1 MTQTQSAPIASATR
15 ARPSLLVIAAA
26 SRRAA
31 STRHRLW
38 NYRDALE
45 RDFAPL
51 RWVEYGGGGGGWSPR
66 AVAARAACACK
77 AWQGA
82 AASQVVLIQKLLF
95 PGAVVRAWKA
105 AGKRI
110 VYDFDDALYARAPN
124 GESSAV
130 ARARRRRL
138 DATLETAHQVVAGS
152 EPLRRYAAQRNPQV
166 QVVHPSLDANAF
178 HDFPRPRNQVSG
190 QFRVGWIGHEMN
202 LGYLESLSDA
212 FCALAD
218 DVPGLRI
225 VVCSGRP
232 PQLAEA
238 LSERVRFVPW
248 SEENEIAALRD
259 MDAAVSPMGADEW
272 SRGRGGRVSVLNC
285 MAAGLPVVLTP
296 GGGIEDMVGDGTS
309 ALFATSPDD
318 FAARLRRLAQKPAY
332 GAQIGKAA
340 RAVIDGRI
348 WSHVQ
353 YPRFRAAIAGARP
366 GAVRPYESS
375 SVL

>member
-1 MTQTQSAPIASATR
+1 MTQTQSAPAPVASATR

-51 RWVEYGGGGGGWSPR
+51 RWVEYGGGDGGRSPR
-66 AVAARAACACK
+66 AAATRAVCAWRACR
-77 AWQGA
+77 GV

-124 GESSAV
+124 GESSAT

-138 DATLETAHQVVAGS
+138 DATLKTADQVTVGS
-152 EPLRRYAAQRNPQV
+152 EPLRRYAAERNPRV
-166 QVVHPSLDANAF
+166 QVVYPSLNADAF
-178 HDFPRPRNQVSG
+178 RDFPRPGNRDSG
-190 QFRVGWIGHEMN
+190 ELRVGWIGHQTN
-202 LGYLESLSDA
+202 LSYLESLSDVLA
-212 FCALAD
+212 ALAD
-218 DVPGLRI
+218 EVPGLRI

-232 PQLAEA
+232 PRLAEA
-238 LSERVRFVPW
+238 LSARVRFVPW
-248 SEENEIAALRD
+248 SEENEIAALAD
-259 MDAAVSPMGADEW
+259 MDVALSPTGADEW

-285 MAAGLPVVLTP
+285 MAAGLPVVLAP
-296 GGGIEDMVGDGTS
+296 GGGIEDVATDGAS
-309 ALFATSPDD
+309 ALFAASSDD
-318 FAARLRRLAQKPAY
+318 FAAHLRRLAREPNYAAKV
-332 GAQIGKAA
+332 GTAA
-340 RAVIDGRI
+340 RAAIEARI

-353 YPRFRAAIAGARP
+353 YPRFRTAIVGA
-366 GAVRPYESS
+366 
-375 SVL
+375 

>member
-1 MTQTQSAPIASATR
+1 MTQTQSAPAPVASATR

-45 RDFAPL
+45 RDFAPV
-51 RWVEYGGGGGGWSPR
+51 RWVEYGGGSGGWSPR
-66 AVAARAACACK
+66 AAATRATCACK

-95 PGAVVRAWKA
+95 PGPVVRAWKA
-105 AGKRI
+105 AGRRI

-124 GESSAV
+124 GESPAT
-130 ARARRRRL
+130 ARTRRRRL
-138 DATLETAHQVVAGS
+138 DATLKAAHQIVVGS
-152 EPLRRYAAQRNPQV
+152 EPLRRYAAQRNSQV
-166 QVVHPSLDANAF
+166 QVVYPSLDADAF
-178 HDFPRPRNQVSG
+178 RDFPRPRNQASG
-190 QFRVGWIGHEMN
+190 RFRVGWIGHETN
-202 LGYLESLSDA
+202 LGYLESLSDV

-232 PQLAEA
+232 PLLAEA

-248 SEENEIAALRD
+248 SEENEIATLRR
-259 MDAAVSPMGADEW
+259 MDAAVSPTGADEW

-285 MAAGLPVVLTP
+285 MAAGLPVVLAP
-296 GGGIEDMVGDGTS
+296 GGGIEDMVEDGVS

-318 FAARLRRLAQKPAY
+318 FAARLRRLAREPAY
-332 GAQIGKAA
+332 GAQVGTAA
-340 RAVIDGRI
+340 HAVIDARI

-353 YPRFRAAIAGARP
+353 YPRFRAAIAGA
-366 GAVRPYESS
+366 
-375 SVL
+375 